1 MTCPHDSKGDSMITA
16 IFRVKRTANGLTV
29 QAEFTGHGPRGR
41 KHVQTKRFRDAYGS
55 ASSKLQDWIDDWK
68 KCCAAVGI
76 HAQYSIEV
84 TQ

>member
-1 MTCPHDSKGDSMITA
+1 MITA

-41 KHVQTKRFRDAYGS
+41 KHIQTKRFRDTYGC
-55 ASSKLQDWIDDWK
+55 ASSKFQDWIDDWK
-68 KCCAAVGI
+68 KCCEVDGI
-76 HAQYSIEV
+76 QTQYRIEV

>member
-1 MTCPHDSKGDSMITA
+1 MTCSHDSKGDSVITA

-29 QAEFTGHGPRGR
+29 HAEFTGPRGR
-41 KHVQTKRFRDAYGS
+41 KRVQIKRFRDAYGS
-55 ASSKLQDWIDDWK
+55 ASSKLQHWIDDWEK
-68 KCCAAVGI
+68 GCAAEGI